1 MTNIKEK
8 VRVPYNDAWAQVS
21 PFEGFKVAFTGVWDH
36 PVHKQHGTKAS
47 INFNSTS
54 NLGPV
59 GNVTITG
66 GVSGAFLHTD
76 GAGTLT
82 WNTGTVQPTQGT
94 DTQIIFNDSG
104 AYAGNTGFTFNKTTG
119 NLDIP
124 GNIIGASK
132 VSGTTIG
139 GSLVTNAQPN
149 ITSLGTLTSLILGG
163 TLNTNSDIITN
174 AGNIEISA
182 GTGTFK
188 GSGAGLSAIAG
199 ANVSVPK
206 PDAPNVSVS
215 VNVGDPMLNK
225 DRWAHIILPQLA

>member
-1 MTNIKEK
+1 MLAEHSYKQME
-8 VRVPYNDAWAQVS
+8 QV
-21 PFEGFKVAFTGVWDH
+21 H
-36 PVHKQHGTKAS
+36 YLGTA
-47 INFNSTS
+47 
-54 NLGPV
+54 
-59 GNVTITG
+59 
-66 GVSGAFLHTD
+66 
-76 GAGTLT
+76 
-82 WNTGTVQPTQGT
+82 GTVQPAQGA
-94 DTQIIFNDSG
+94 DTQVIFNDGG

-149 ITSLGTLTSLILGG
+149 ITSVGTLTSLILGG

-188 GSGAGLSAIAG
+188 GDGAGLSSLTG
-199 ANVSVPK
+199 ANVLGEVTSNSP
-206 PDAPNVSVS
+206 
-215 VNVGDPMLNK
+215 
-225 DRWAHIILPQLA
+225 RQQTQLLVLMSQVK